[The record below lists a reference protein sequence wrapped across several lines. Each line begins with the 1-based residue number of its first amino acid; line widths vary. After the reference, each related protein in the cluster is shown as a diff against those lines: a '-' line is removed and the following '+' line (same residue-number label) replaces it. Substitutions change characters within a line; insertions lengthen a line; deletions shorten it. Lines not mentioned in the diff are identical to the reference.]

1 MLQPMRLQRA
11 GQDLVTEQQLGFTVC
26 IFSHSIL
33 SSNNYSTSSIMQNL
47 STIYYHV
54 PHAFLCSTV
63 VLEFEQALGVGDGQ
77 GNQACCS
84 PRSHKEWDTTER
96 LN

>member
-47 STIYYHV
+47 SLIYFHV

-63 VLEFEQALGVGDGQ
+63 VLELSKLWALVTDRETRHAAVHGVTKNGIQLRD
-77 GNQACCS
+77 
-84 PRSHKEWDTTER
+84 
-96 LN
+96 